1 VRPRALAARLP
12 IPSGEILVPQPPLRP
27 RLDPLAGALLAV
39 LALAPAARA
48 QTPGAQTPA
57 VRPQVAATTA
67 FVDAT
72 VLPMDGRAPLAGQT
86 VIVRGDRIVAVGPT
100 ARTAVPAGATRVDAR
115 GKYLMPGLAE
125 MHGHVPPPN
134 APPQLTEDVLFL
146 YVANGITTVRGML
159 GAPGQLA
166 LRERTARGE
175 VIGPTLYL
183 AGPSFNAQSID
194 SPEEAVRKVREQKAE
209 GWDLLKVHPGL
220 TRPEYDAMA
229 RTAREV
235 GIRFGGHVPTEVGL
249 LHAIEM
255 GQETFDHLDGYV
267 EHLRGDQGPVDSAQL
282 ADVVRRTRAANA
294 WVVPTM
300 ALWEVLAGL
309 PALDSLR
316 AFPELRYMPMATVA
330 QWTELHRRRLADPQ
344 LDRAA
349 AARTIAS
356 RMAVL
361 KALSDGG
368 VRVLMGTD
376 APQQFSVPGFS
387 LHRELLRMRAAGM
400 TPAQILASG
409 TTRVGEYFAKSDRF
423 GAVATGHRA
432 DLLLLDADPLADVA
446 NLTRR
451 AGVMVRGRWLP
462 ESEIQQRL
470 ATIAARHRP

>member
-1 VRPRALAARLP
+1 MSLLSSRVGRRAL
-12 IPSGEILVPQPPLRP
+12 SLRA
-27 RLDPLAGALLAV
+27 LTAALLATH
-39 LALAPAARA
+39 APGIPARA
-48 QTPGAQTPA
+48 QTPAPA
-57 VRPQVAATTA
+57 APGTTA
-67 FVDAT
+67 FVDVT
-72 VLPMDGRAPLAGQT
+72 VVPMDGRRPLANQT
-86 VIVRGDRIVAVGPT
+86 VVVRGDRIVAVGPA
-100 ARTAVPAGATRVDAR
+100 ARTTVPTGATRVEGR

-175 VIGPTLYL
+175 LIGPTLYL

-194 SPEEAVRKVREQKAE
+194 SPEEAVRRVREQKAE

-235 GIRFGGHVPTEVGL
+235 GIRFGGHVPTDVGL
-249 LHAIEM
+249 LHALEM

-267 EHLRGDQGPVDSAQL
+267 EQLQGDQRDLDAAAM
-282 ADVVRRTRAANA
+282 ADVVRRTRDAGA

-300 ALWEVLAGL
+300 ALWEVLYGTADVATL
-309 PALDSLR
+309 TAY
-316 AFPELRYMPMATVA
+316 PELRYMPRATVA
-330 QWTELHRRRLADPQ
+330 QWTKLHTERMASPQ
-344 LDRAA
+344 MDRAVG
-349 AARTIAS
+349 RRVIEN
-356 RMAVL
+356 RMKLL
-361 KALSDGG
+361 KAMSDGG
-368 VRVLMGTD
+368 VRILMGTD

-387 LHRELLRMRAAGM
+387 LHRELQRMRDAGM
-400 TPAQILASG
+400 TPEQILASG

-423 GAVATGHRA
+423 GAVATGQRA
-432 DLLLLDADPLADVA
+432 DLLLLDADPLTDVA

-470 ATIAARHRP
+470 TTIAARHRP